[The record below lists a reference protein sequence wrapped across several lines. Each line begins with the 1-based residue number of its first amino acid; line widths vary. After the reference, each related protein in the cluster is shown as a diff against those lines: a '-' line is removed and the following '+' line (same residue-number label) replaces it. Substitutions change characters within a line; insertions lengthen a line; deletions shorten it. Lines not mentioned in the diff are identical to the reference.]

1 MKSRYTPE
9 QIALLKND
17 PNIKEISENRLRFT
31 LAFRQ
36 KIYDAVKD
44 KISMSAV
51 RRFLTEEGYDCSI
64 LGLRVIDTLAKNFKE
79 YGRPVN
85 GGGVRVKKLRS
96 EGSEADDEFLLNT
109 GKFIRAGNGIRFT
122 DTFVHELFSAY
133 PEQSIEDGIR
143 KAGIDPDIVGYQRIR
158 SLKRILDG
166 GAQSE
171 KRVRKEYS
179 EELIRKY
186 TSHPYVKRITE
197 KQFVLKECFYNEA
210 VYFADMKI
218 NGILEMYE
226 ITPDDLTVSCRTGIH
241 YRLKTYSRTQE
252 KQEEVS
258 EQVVRIQHR
267 RAVALEKILHDDLK
281 EYTLGMDCSTKKKL
295 CLLLQGF
302 PFNRNQGYT
311 LTKILKLLRISRSS
325 YYSILNNNSYGMSEC
340 RREIQD
346 QKDIETI
353 KSVIAYRGFRK
364 GARQIYMD
372 MKDITGVQFGLKKIR
387 RLMRKAGISS
397 GIRKANQSRRS
408 ANELLK
414 RNRKPNLLKRRFKLY
429 EPDTVR
435 LTDVT
440 YIDYGK
446 NLRAYGSAVKDSVTG
461 RIIDFT
467 IRDTNDLSL
476 VLNSLKAIK
485 EDGTEEGMILHSDQ
499 GALYLT
505 DTFQN
510 EVKSLGIC
518 QSMSKRGN
526 CWDNAPQESFFGH
539 FKDEADYQSCRDLQE
554 LIVLCRNYVEYY
566 NTERHQWNLN
576 KMTPVQYSEYL
587 KNMTPQE
594 KEERMRKEEIRYA
607 AMKKC
612 AEEEAVLRAVTL
624 GV

>member
-1 MKSRYTPE
+1 M
-9 QIALLKND
+9 KND

-31 LAFRQ
+31 LEFRQ
-36 KIYDAVKD
+36 KIYDAVKEN
-44 KISMSAV
+44 ISMSTI

-64 LGLRVIDTLAKNFKE
+64 LGEQTLNALKWTFRRN
-79 YGRPVN
+79 GRPVN
-85 GGGVRVKKLRS
+85 GGGVRVKRLNP
-96 EGSEADDEFLLNT
+96 ETDDEFLLNT
-109 GKFIRAGNGIRFT
+109 GKFIRAKKGIRFT
-122 DTFVHELFSAY
+122 DEFINELFSCY

-143 KAGIDPDIVGYQRIR
+143 KAGINPQTVGYQRIYA
-158 SLKRILDG
+158 LKKMFDG
-166 GAQSE
+166 SGKTS
-171 KRVRKEYS
+171 VRNRKKYS

-186 TSHPYVKRITE
+186 SAHPYVKRITE
-197 KQFVLKECFYNEA
+197 SQFVLKECFYNEA
-210 VYFADMKI
+210 VYFSDMKI
-218 NGILEMYE
+218 NDILNMYE
-226 ITPDDLTVSCRTGIH
+226 INPDDFTVGSRSGIH
-241 YRLKTYSRTQE
+241 YRLKTYKKTQE

-258 EQVVRIQHR
+258 EQIIRIQHR
-267 RAVALEKILHDDLK
+267 RAVALERILHDDLK
-281 EYTLGMDCSTKKKL
+281 EYTEGMDYSAKKRL
-295 CLLLQGF
+295 CLQLQGF
-302 PFNRNQGYT
+302 PFNREHGYT
-311 LTKILKLLRISRSS
+311 LTKILKLLDISRSS
-325 YYSILNNNSYGMSEC
+325 YYSILKNNSYGMSEY

-346 QKDIETI
+346 QKDIEI
-353 KSVIAYRGFRK
+353 IEKVIAYRNFRK

-372 MKDITGVQFGLKKIR
+372 MKDITGEQFGLKKIR
-387 RLMRKAGISS
+387 RLMRKAGITS
-397 GIRKANQSRRS
+397 GIRKVNTSRR
-408 ANELLK
+408 AAAELLK
-414 RNRKPNLLKRRFKLY
+414 RNRKPNLLKRRFKLH

-467 IRDTNDLSL
+467 ICDSNDLSL
-476 VLNSLKAIK
+476 VLNSLETIR
-485 EDGTEEGMILHSDQ
+485 EDGIQDGMILHSDQ

-505 DTFQN
+505 DTYQN
-510 EVKSLGIC
+510 KVKALGIS

-539 FKDEADYQSCRDLQE
+539 FKDEADCQSCRDLQE

-566 NTERHQWNLN
+566 NNERHQWNLN
-576 KMTPVQYSEYL
+576 KMTPVQYGEYL

-607 AMKKC
+607 AMKKR